1 MSKYG
6 MGIDFIDSCNM
17 EREEIVQALA
27 GRVRVGEDENGF
39 IYDEGTPKDCR
50 NVILGNYDGIV
61 YQAMEMM
68 ACAVA
73 LGELLEKKELFL
85 DKEKRNLLTQ
95 AWEEL
100 FEDDWRKYDGNCD
113 DVNKSFGGEEV

>member
-39 IYDEGTPKDCR
+39 IYEEGTPEDCR
-50 NVILGNYDGIV
+50 DAILGNYDGIV
-61 YQAMEMM
+61 YQAMEMVT
-68 ACAVA
+68 CAVA
-73 LGELLEKKELFL
+73 LGELLEKKEIFL

-95 AWEEL
+95 EWEEL